1 MKRFAPRFMLV
12 VALLIAASLVL
23 SPAAAAPAR
32 AELTE
37 LVLPLIGFATE
48 LPGWQAAVAEANK
61 LLEPKNIHIKTQTV
75 TATTWDEYYQKV
87 SAQLAAG
94 QPLDIGRI
102 AESQMPT
109 VIKKGQA
116 VDLTDYIKDFTDDQ
130 VYLSTFKN
138 AAYQNSH
145 YYGIPSGVYN
155 MLLYYNKD
163 MFDKAGIAYPS
174 ADWNNGITMDQ
185 AREYAKKLT
194 KGEGATKTF
203 GFAAGP
209 YMAFIGQ
216 YAVSA
221 GGANVFNK
229 DGQCALTEPE
239 SVAAYKWFDSML
251 RDDKSQPRP
260 TDTKVVSAW
269 DMFKSGRLAMT
280 VDGTWFFSS
289 AKNDIKGFKVGI
301 AAVPSAKGKAYSS
314 QFVDS
319 WLVWKGTKH
328 EKEAWEALK
337 AIYSVDATKA
347 LAKKGVGG
355 IPVVKAVLED
365 KELDIIGSQ
374 FSADDKKAFLE
385 SLNHTLAVPYNE
397 FYAEADTKVNQVMD
411 NWLLGTVT
419 PEDFAKQACDII
431 AKVKG
436 AQK

>member
-1 MKRFAPRFMLV
+1 MKSFVRRLMFVIALLV
-12 VALLIAASLVL
+12 VTSLAV
-23 SPAAAAPAR
+23 PPVTAAPHSQ
-32 AELTE
+32 EVTE

-61 LLEPKNIHIKTQTV
+61 LLEPKHIHIKTQTV

-94 QPLDIGRI
+94 QPVDIGRI
-102 AESQMPT
+102 AESQMPA
-109 VIKKGQA
+109 VIQKGQA
-116 VDLTDYIKDFTDDQ
+116 VDLTEYIKDFSDDQ

-138 AAYQNSH
+138 AAYHDGH

-163 MFDKAGIAYPS
+163 MFDQAGIPYPS
-174 ADWNNGITMDQ
+174 ADWDHSITMDQ
-185 AREYAKKLT
+185 VREIAQKLT

-221 GGANVFNK
+221 GGDNVFTPEG
-229 DGQCALTEPE
+229 DCALTEPA
-239 SVAAYKWFDSML
+239 SIAAYKWFDGML

-260 TDTKVVSAW
+260 TDTKVVSTW

-289 AKNDIKGFKVGI
+289 AKNDIKSFKVGL
-301 AAVPSAKGKAYSS
+301 AAVPSATGKAYSS

-319 WLVWKGTKH
+319 WLIWQGTQH

-337 AIYSVDATKA
+337 AINSVEATKA
-347 LAKKGVGG
+347 LAQKGVGG
-355 IPVVKAVLED
+355 MPIVKAVLED

-374 FSADDKKAFLE
+374 FSADDKKAFLD
-385 SLNHTLAVPYNE
+385 SLNHTLAVPYNP

-411 NWLLGTVT
+411 NWLLGNMQ
-419 PEDFAKQACDII
+419 PEAFAQQACDII
-431 AKVKG
+431 AKVKA
-436 AQK
+436 AQ

>member
-1 MKRFAPRFMLV
+1 VKTFTRRLMLV
-12 VALLIAASLVL
+12 IALLFISTVALT
-23 SPAAAAPAR
+23 PAAAAPRR
-32 AELTE
+32 AEVTE

-61 LLEPKNIHIKTQTV
+61 ILEPKNIRIKTQTV

-87 SAQLAAG
+87 TAQLAAG

-116 VDLTDYIKDFTDDQ
+116 LDLTDYIKEFKDED

-138 AAYQNSH
+138 AAYQGDR
-145 YYGIPSGVYN
+145 YFGVPSGVYN

-174 ADWNNGITMDQ
+174 ADWENAITMDQ
-185 AREYAKKLT
+185 VREIAKKLA
-194 KGEGATKTF
+194 KGEGATRTF
-203 GFAAGP
+203 GFAGGP

-229 DGQCALTEPE
+229 DGECALTEAE
-239 SVAAYKWFDSML
+239 SVAAYKWFDGML
-251 RDDKSQPRP
+251 REDKTQPRP
-260 TDTKVVSAW
+260 TDTRVISAW
-269 DMFKSGRLAMT
+269 DMFKSGRLAMI
-280 VDGTWFFSS
+280 VDGTWFFTS
-289 AKNDIKGFKVGI
+289 AKNDIKSFKVGI

-319 WLVWKGTKH
+319 WLIWKGTKH
-328 EKEAWEALK
+328 EKEAWEAIK
-337 AIYSVDATKA
+337 AITSVQATKA
-347 LAKKGVGG
+347 LSLKGVGG

-365 KELDIIGSQ
+365 KELDIIGSK
-374 FSADDKKAFLE
+374 FSADDKKAFLD

-411 NWLLGTVT
+411 NWLLGNTS

-431 AKVKG
+431 GKVK
-436 AQK
+436 AATK